1 MAPEAENHRKGQQMT
16 MCVMIIGLALGMAI
30 GIGCECVARR
40 IGERKFLAD
49 CKNRVQ
55 HLSK

>member
-1 MAPEAENHRKGQQMT
+1 MAPGAGNPRKGQSMT
-16 MCVMIIGLALGMAI
+16 VMCVMIGMALGMAI